1 MVPELRQEAILA
13 SVRSR
18 DISYIKYL
26 AEELNKQYRL
36 ESLDIIFVLK
46 EILMLRIFMY

>member
-18 DISYIKYL
+18 DISYIKDL
-26 AEELNKQYRL
+26 AEELCGDKYQVLIYTHIIL
-36 ESLDIIFVLK
+36 EI
-46 EILMLRIFMY
+46 